1 MNTTPLFR
9 SSQTDSITI
18 GRNPVL
24 TYRIV
29 TGIAAREAKTAR
41 RRALIKRIL
50 SFGFIVP
57 SIAP

>member
-1 MNTTPLFR
+1 MNTI
-9 SSQTDSITI
+9 DSITI

-41 RRALIKRIL
+41 RRAIIKRIL

-57 SIAP
+57 STVP